1 MKIFFAALL
10 LALAAG
16 CASTEQ
22 QSKRP
27 VSIFDGKTFSGWE
40 GETNKAWRIEDGALV
55 GGTLQAK
62 IPRNEFLCTTR
73 SYTNFVLRLKFK
85 MVGQDVNSGVQIRSQ
100 RIPNHH
106 EVISYQDDLGDPHWW
121 GCIYDESRRNKVL
134 AKSDMEQVNT
144 ILRRGDW
151 NDYTIR
157 CEGRR
162 VQLWINGLQTVDYFE
177 PDETIPQHGI
187 IGLQIHSGPPSEA
200 WYKDISVVELP

>member
-85 MVGQDVNSGVQIRSQ
+85 LVGQGVNAGVQIRSQ

-106 EVISYQDDLGDPHWW
+106 EVIGYQADLGDPHWW